1 VLLAQRRPEAPGSA
15 VAATVQGSR
24 PLLVEVQAL
33 VHASE
38 LATPRRVSLGLDGAR
53 VALLLAVLE
62 RFAGA
67 SFARRDVFLN
77 VVGGVRLDEPAVDLA
92 IAAALLSAVAE
103 KPLPPQ
109 AAFFGEIGLLGEI
122 RPVGRGEIRLRE
134 AGALGFTT
142 VFAPRLEGARRPR
155 ETKLRE
161 LEHVRDL
168 AKAIG

>member
-38 LATPRRVSLGLDGAR
+38 LATPRRVALGLDGPR

-62 RFAGA
+62 RFAA
-67 SFARRDVFLN
+67 PPSPARRLPQ
-77 VVGGVRLDEPAVDLA
+77 RRRRPALEEPAVDLA
-92 IAAALLSAVAE
+92 IAAALLSALAE

-109 AAFFGEIGLLGEI
+109 AAFFGEVGLLGEV
-122 RPVGRGEIRLRE
+122 RPSG
-134 AGALGFTT
+134 
-142 VFAPRLEGARRPR
+142 APRCGCVRRSARLPPR
-155 ETKLRE
+155 SSRARSGRAPRARGRKER
-161 LEHVRDL
+161 HR
-168 AKAIG
+168 G